1 MSDTP
6 YRCPSCG
13 VPVYTSG
20 GEYCSGGF
28 QFCFNQTPRT
38 SKMLRWA
45 RDSGLVIVCT
55 VAPHEGRVVR
65 YDPGY
70 SGTHPRPWVLPG
82 TGLRYSGRDCLALPQ
97 PPKVPDLREQG
108 RRVWFFGRR

>member
-1 MSDTP
+1 MADTP
-6 YRCPSCG
+6 YRCPSCK

-28 QFCFNQTPRT
+28 QFCFNRGPQY

-45 RDSGLVIVCT
+45 LDAGLVVVCSM
-55 VAPHEGRVVR
+55 APYEGQPVT

-82 TGLRYSGRDCLALPQ
+82 TGLRYYGRECHALPQ
-97 PPKVPDLREQG
+97 PPKRSEPATPG
-108 RRVWFFGRR
+108 RRRWFGR